1 MIKNFVFFWPDK
13 KVIYIP
19 IHKNASSFTD
29 VFIEKLNYMN
39 VDLHHIVLEVDLPI
53 SDETFENI
61 GGVENN
67 HIISTKRNPYE
78 RLFSEFRYHG
88 IKNIVRTLQDDG
100 QFLDIELADEN
111 EKYNFFSKDGE
122 IIDDSFISDEQYIA
136 LLDKFIEQ
144 RCTSTL
150 WCPSDPHSLPQCY
163 RWGSDR
169 SNIIPNELLPIE
181 NFRESLYSLYMALFY
196 TLEMTHTWDVE
207 KRSEEYYGIYDE
219 VVKENGKVNQ
229 TKKRFDTSL
238 LLSKLTNKDLI
249 NFTYHWDFVYG
260 GYKKL

>member
-1 MIKNFVFFWPDK
+1 
-13 KVIYIP
+13 
-19 IHKNASSFTD
+19 
-29 VFIEKLNYMN
+29 MN

-61 GGVENN
+61 GGQNN

-78 RLFSEFRYHG
+78 RLFSEFRFHG
-88 IKNIVRTLQDDG
+88 LRSMVKTLQDDG
-100 QFLDIELADEN
+100 RFLDIEFAEEG
-111 EKYNFFSKDGE
+111 EKYNFFLKDGN
-122 IIDDSFISDEQYIA
+122 IIDDSFISDELYIE
-136 LLDKFIEQ
+136 LLDKFIES
-144 RCTSTL
+144 RCRDTL
-150 WCPSDPHSLPQCY
+150 WCPNDPHSLPQCY

-169 SNIIPNELLPIE
+169 SNLIPSELLAVE
-181 NFRESLYSLYMALFY
+181 NFRESLYQLYKALFY
-196 TLEMTHTWDVE
+196 TADMCNTWD
-207 KRSEEYYGIYDE
+207 SEMHQGKYYEIYDD
-219 VVKENGKVNQ
+219 VIRENGKVNQ

>member
-1 MIKNFVFFWPDK
+1 MIKNFIFYWPDAS
-13 KVIYIP
+13 VIYIP
-19 IHKNASSFTD
+19 VHKNASSFTD

-61 GGVENN
+61 GGQNN

-78 RLFSEFRYHG
+78 RLFSEFRFHG
-88 IKNIVRTLQDDG
+88 LRSMVKTLQDDG
-100 QFLDIELADEN
+100 RFLDIEFAEEG
-111 EKYNFFSKDGE
+111 EKYNFFLKDGN
-122 IIDDSFISDEQYIA
+122 IIDDSFISDELYIE
-136 LLDKFIEQ
+136 LLDKFIES
-144 RCTSTL
+144 RCRDTL
-150 WCPSDPHSLPQCY
+150 WCPNDPHSLPQCY

-169 SNIIPNELLPIE
+169 SNLIPSELLAVE
-181 NFRESLYSLYMALFY
+181 NFRESLYQLYKALFY
-196 TLEMTHTWDVE
+196 TADMCNTWD
-207 KRSEEYYGIYDE
+207 SEMHQGKYYEIYDD
-219 VVKENGKVNQ
+219 VIRENGKVNQ

-238 LLSKLTNKDLI
+238 LLSKLTNKHLI